1 MARTSLIPGFRFHPT
16 DVELVMFYLKRKLLG
31 KKITVNAIAEVNI
44 YDFSP
49 WDLPDKSSLKSGDLE
64 WYFFCPKAKK
74 YSSGSRSNR
83 ATESGFWK
91 ATGKDR
97 NVKYN
102 ERTVATIKTLVFH
115 LGHAGKGQRTDW
127 VMHEYKMEDEHLAKA
142 GIVQDMYVLCKVYE
156 KSGSGP
162 KNGAHYGAPF
172 NEEEWGD
179 DLASCSGSGLVSAS
193 NKTDNAQKGLVTM
206 SVTEPGSSIVTFSP
220 SMSTHKLNNK
230 QKGPAAMKMTE
241 PGSSIVT
248 FSADQPTKTP
258 DDKQKGPAL
267 MTMTEPGLSIAFSST
282 QPTKT
287 PNDKQKGPAALTM
300 TEPGSSTNT
309 LNNNQKGPA
318 AMTMAEPGSSIVSFF
333 SNTSTNKL
341 NNKQKGP
348 AAMKMTEPG
357 SSIVTFSAD
366 QPTKTPDD
374 KQKGP
379 ALMTMTEP
387 GSSIVTFSSTQP
399 TKTPNDKQKGSAALT
414 MTDPSSSTN
423 TLNNKQKGPAAMTLT
438 GPGSSIVSFSSNL
451 PTNTLNDKQKGPS
464 AMTITEP
471 GSSVM
476 FSADQPTN
484 TLNDK
489 QKVPA
494 AMNMA
499 VPQTYDDV
507 MFFEDIDLPT
517 DDVDMFYEDDL
528 MFFEDDL
535 MFFEDID
542 LITGPEEDEA
552 ANVEKVKSM
561 VPNEGGGIYDDLVDL
576 IDLEELNKIDFKTD
590 GADYTLDRLLTL
602 DDLDVHLGEFYVD

>member
-49 WDLPDKSSLKSGDLE
+49 WDLRDKSSLKSGDLE

-74 YSSGSRSNR
+74 YSNGSRFNR

-172 NEEEWGD
+172 NEEEWDD
-179 DLASCSGSGLVSAS
+179 DLASCIGSGLVGAS
-193 NKTDNAQKGLVTM
+193 NKTDNAQKGLATM
-206 SVTEPGSSIVTFSP
+206 SVTEPGSSIVTFSADQP
-220 SMSTHKLNNK
+220 IITLKDKQKSPAAMTMTEPGSSIATFSSTQHTKTPNGK
-230 QKGPAAMKMTE
+230 QKGPAAM
-241 PGSSIVT
+241 
-248 FSADQPTKTP
+248 
-258 DDKQKGPAL
+258 
-267 MTMTEPGLSIAFSST
+267 TMTEL
-282 QPTKT
+282 
-287 PNDKQKGPAALTM
+287 
-300 TEPGSSTNT
+300 GSSTNT
-309 LNNNQKGPA
+309 LNNKKKGLA
-318 AMTMAEPGSSIVSFF
+318 A
-333 SNTSTNKL
+333 
-341 NNKQKGP
+341 
-348 AAMKMTEPG
+348 
-357 SSIVTFSAD
+357 
-366 QPTKTPDD
+366 
-374 KQKGP
+374 
-379 ALMTMTEP
+379 MTMTEP
-387 GSSIVTFSSTQP
+387 GSSIV
-399 TKTPNDKQKGSAALT
+399 
-414 MTDPSSSTN
+414 
-423 TLNNKQKGPAAMTLT
+423 
-438 GPGSSIVSFSSNL
+438 SFSSNQ
-451 PTNTLNDKQKGPS
+451 PTNTLNDKQKGPA
-464 AMTITEP
+464 AMTMTEP
-471 GSSVM
+471 GSSVT

-489 QKVPA
+489 QKGPA

-499 VPQTYDDV
+499 VPQTTYDDV
-507 MFFEDIDLPT
+507 IFFEDVDLPA
-517 DDVDMFYEDDL
+517 DVDML
-528 MFFEDDL
+528 FEDDL

-542 LITGPEEDEA
+542 LIMGLEEDEA
-552 ANVEKVKSM
+552 ANVENVKSM
-561 VPNEGGGIYDDLVDL
+561 VPNEDDSIYDDLVDL
-576 IDLEELNKIDFKTD
+576 IDLEDLKKIDFETD

-602 DDLDVHLGEFYVD
+602 DDLDDYLGEFYVD